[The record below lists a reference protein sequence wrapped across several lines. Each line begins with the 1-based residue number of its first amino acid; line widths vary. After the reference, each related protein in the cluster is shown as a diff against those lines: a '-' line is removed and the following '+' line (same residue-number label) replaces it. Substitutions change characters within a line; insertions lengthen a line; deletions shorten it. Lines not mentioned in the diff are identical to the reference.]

1 MRRTSALLREPRSK
15 KRIKGEREES
25 ERHHERRYAWYH
37 VTMKLLFR
45 RVGRT
50 PEADLHKGLLNDDL
64 NSSFIYGT
72 EFKIH

>member
-1 MRRTSALLREPRSK
+1 MRRTSAPLRERLVPRSESKVKGK
-15 KRIKGEREES
+15 KVS
-25 ERHHERRYAWYH
+25 VTTRYAWYH

-64 NSSFIYGT
+64 NSSFIHGT